1 MLYTLL
7 IFLYLIR
14 ISKYIL
20 YLYCTYNINMNSI
33 TLKKVSSAVRDNCQK
48 YRIPINN
55 EKSNR

>member
-20 YLYCTYNINMNSI
+20 YLYTQYNNINMNNI
-33 TLKKVSSAVRDNCQK
+33 TLKKYLQHLEIIIKNIA
-48 YRIPINN
+48 YPLLIINL
-55 EKSNR
+55 